1 MSDIGSQ
8 WRWEKNEFSP
18 HRSIASYVQV
28 GTRYVHYASA
38 ADNDDDGDD
47 DDDVADD
54 YVQVYYP

>member
-1 MSDIGSQ
+1 MSDIGR
-8 WRWEKNEFSP
+8 RWEKNEFSP